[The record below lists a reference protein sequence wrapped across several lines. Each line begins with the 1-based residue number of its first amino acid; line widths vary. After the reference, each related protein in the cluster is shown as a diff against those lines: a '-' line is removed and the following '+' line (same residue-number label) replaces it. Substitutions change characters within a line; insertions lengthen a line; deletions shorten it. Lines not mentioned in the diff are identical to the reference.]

1 MCGFFVHRDEK
12 RWRLSRGDHCREV
25 VISRG
30 LTLFHF
36 FESISLQR
44 ECICCSCLIYWRWIC
59 LKCLFDMAVPWELS
73 NNQWDSEFSFL
84 ILRTQLEI
92 HVLTQR
98 IISNSNFL
106 RTVFLQSLQCISLQ
120 TKVVTEL
127 LGANSGLPVQISGHT
142 ELTLIVG

>member
-1 MCGFFVHRDEK
+1 MYAFFVCRNEK

-59 LKCLFDMAVPWELS
+59 HKFLFDMAVPWELS
-73 NNQWDSEFSFL
+73 NSQWDSEFSFL
-84 ILRTQLEI
+84 MLRTQLEI

-98 IISNSNFL
+98 IISIAIFCPQFFYKAYN
-106 RTVFLQSLQCISLQ
+106 VFLCRPRWWQSCLEQ
-120 TKVVTEL
+120 TVDCQSRYL
-127 LGANSGLPVQISGHT
+127 DIQS
-142 ELTLIVG
+142 

>member
-44 ECICCSCLIYWRWIC
+44 EWICCSCLIYWRWIC
-59 LKCLFDMAVPWELS
+59 LKFLFDMAVPWELS
-73 NNQWDSEFSFL
+73 NSQWDSEFSFL
-84 ILRTQLEI
+84 MLRTQLEI

-98 IISNSNFL
+98 IISNSNYL
-106 RTVFLQSLQCISLQ
+106 PTVFLQNLQCISLQ